1 MMSISNSASG
11 SPLTSDQND
20 AFDTSLEYSNG
31 LSNDFTS
38 IESVTP
44 YTVFVNT
51 LIAASSIP
59 SATSIAFSK
68 TVIKEGS
75 TGSSYED
82 SIVLAQQK
90 SIASIEKTAFD
101 VNAMLVMGIEAFS
114 STAQQSVE
122 KYKLSLQQTQER
134 LLTISK
140 AHITFLGES
149 LGVPST
155 AKESA
160 LIDFR

>member
-31 LSNDFTS
+31 LSNDFAS
-38 IESVTP
+38 IESVTS
-44 YTVFVNT
+44 YIDFVN
-51 LIAASSIP
+51 LVAASSIP

-75 TGSSYED
+75 TGSSYGD

-90 SIASIEKTAFD
+90 SIASIEKTALD

-122 KYKLSLQQTQER
+122 KYKVSLQQTQER
-134 LLTISK
+134 LLAISK

-149 LGVPST
+149 LVVPST